1 MPLFAPIRS
10 EKTGLEAV
18 RRYVVSVIV
27 QSEDENLQMKAVTFA
42 LMGGIVWRAGINR
55 DDPGRER
62 IQSYPFDHSRWSPF
76 ELHLQPEY

>member
-1 MPLFAPIRS
+1 
-10 EKTGLEAV
+10 
-18 RRYVVSVIV
+18 
-27 QSEDENLQMKAVTFA
+27 MKAVTFA

-55 DDPGRER
+55 DDPGRGR